1 MKGSDVKVA
10 PVIAIVICFAFVSL
24 GDIVSLKTKAKFPSL
39 AVAIVAY
46 LIAIWCGMP
55 KTYPD
60 VSGLAALGDILF
72 PVFVAGLA
80 TSILPI
86 SIVKNWKFII
96 IGCIAVLAG
105 FLCTVVVGGLFL

>member
-86 SIVKNWKFII
+86 SIVKNWKFVI
-96 IGCIAVLAG
+96 IGCIAVLAD
-105 FLCTVVVGGLFL
+105 FYVP

>member
-60 VSGLAALGDILF
+60 VSGLAALGIY
-72 PVFVAGLA
+72 
-80 TSILPI
+80 
-86 SIVKNWKFII
+86 
-96 IGCIAVLAG
+96 C
-105 FLCTVVVGGLFL
+105 FLCLLQGLQQVSSQYQL

>member
-60 VSGLAALGDILF
+60 VSGLRHWGIY
-72 PVFVAGLA
+72 
-80 TSILPI
+80 
-86 SIVKNWKFII
+86 
-96 IGCIAVLAG
+96 C
-105 FLCTVVVGGLFL
+105 FLCLLQGLQQVSSQYQL